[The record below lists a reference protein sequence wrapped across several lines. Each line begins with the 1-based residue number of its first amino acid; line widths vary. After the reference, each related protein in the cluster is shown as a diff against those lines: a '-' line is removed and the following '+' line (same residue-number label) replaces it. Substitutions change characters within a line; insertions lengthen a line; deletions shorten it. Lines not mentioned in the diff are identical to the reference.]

1 MMTDKN
7 STMYENE
14 LYISVDIEAAGPV
27 PVEYSML
34 SIGACVV
41 GSPEVSFYI
50 ELKPINDRFIP
61 EALAVSGFS
70 LEQLKIS
77 GIEPGKGIKS
87 FCKWIEDTATKLM
100 PVFVGFN
107 APFDWQFINWYFH
120 VFLGRN
126 PFGINAIDVKAY
138 YMGFSGSTWVN
149 TSSSRLPSWL
159 QPADHKKH
167 NALEDAIAQA
177 EIFNRLLAA
186 SQRVNSES
194 EDAS

>member
-1 MMTDKN
+1 MMNDKN
-7 STMYENE
+7 STIYEDE
-14 LYISVDIEAAGPV
+14 LYISVDVEAAGPV
-27 PVEYSML
+27 PAEYSML

-41 GSPEVSFYI
+41 GVPEVSFYI

-61 EALAVSGFS
+61 EALAVCGFS

-77 GIEPGKGIKS
+77 GIEPGKGMKS
-87 FCKWIEDTATKLM
+87 FRKWIEDAATDLM

-120 VFLGRN
+120 VFLGSN
-126 PFGINAIDVKAY
+126 PFGINAIDIKAY

-167 NALEDAIAQA
+167 NALDDAIAQA
-177 EIFNRLLAA
+177 EIFGRLLSA
-186 SQRVNSES
+186 SRSK
-194 EDAS
+194 

>member
-1 MMTDKN
+1 MMNDKN
-7 STMYENE
+7 STIYKNE
-14 LYISVDIEAAGPV
+14 LYISVDVEAAGPV
-27 PVEYSML
+27 PAEYSML

-61 EALAVSGFS
+61 EALAVCGFS

-77 GIEPGKGIKS
+77 GIEPGKGMKS
-87 FCKWIEDTATKLM
+87 FYEWIEDKATDLM
-100 PVFVGFN
+100 PVFIGFN

-120 VFLGRN
+120 VFLGSN
-126 PFGINAIDVKAY
+126 PFGINAIDIKAY
-138 YMGFSGSTWVN
+138 YMGFSGSIWIN

-167 NALEDAIAQA
+167 NALDDAIAQA
-177 EIFNRLLAA
+177 EIFSRLLSA
-186 SQRVNSES
+186 SRPK
-194 EDAS
+194 

>member
-1 MMTDKN
+1 MMNDKN
-7 STMYENE
+7 STIYKDE
-14 LYISVDIEAAGPV
+14 LYISVDVEAAGPV
-27 PVEYSML
+27 PAEYSML

-61 EALAVSGFS
+61 EALAVCGFS

-77 GIEPGKGIKS
+77 GIEPGKGMKS
-87 FCKWIEDTATKLM
+87 FYEWIEDEATDLM

-120 VFLGRN
+120 VFLGSN
-126 PFGINAIDVKAY
+126 PFGINAIDIKAY
-138 YMGFSGSTWVN
+138 YMGFSGSIWVN

-167 NALEDAIAQA
+167 NALDDAIAQA
-177 EIFNRLLAA
+177 EIFSRLLSA
-186 SQRVNSES
+186 SRPK
-194 EDAS
+194 

>member
-1 MMTDKN
+1 MMNEKN
-7 STMYENE
+7 STMYEDE
-14 LYISVDIEAAGPV
+14 LYISVDVEAAGPV

-34 SIGACVV
+34 SIGACVD

-61 EALAVSGFS
+61 EALAVCGFS
-70 LEQLKIS
+70 LEELKIS
-77 GIEPGKGIKS
+77 GIEPSKGMKS
-87 FCKWIEDTATKLM
+87 FCKWIEDAATDLM

-120 VFLGRN
+120 VFLGSN
-126 PFGINAIDVKAY
+126 PFGINAIDIKAY

-159 QPADHKKH
+159 QPAHHKKH
-167 NALEDAIAQA
+167 NALDDAIAQA
-177 EIFNRLLAA
+177 EIFSRLLSA
-186 SQRVNSES
+186 SRSNSKFGV
-194 EDAS
+194 

>member
-1 MMTDKN
+1 MMNDKK
-7 STMYENE
+7 STTYEDE
-14 LYISVDIEAAGPV
+14 LYISVDIQAAGPI

-77 GIEPGKGIKS
+77 GIEPSEGMKS
-87 FCKWIEDTATKLM
+87 FCKWIEDTATEIM
-100 PVFVGFN
+100 PIFVGFN

-120 VFLGRN
+120 TFLGRN
-126 PFGINAIDVKAY
+126 PFGINAIDIKAY

-149 TSSSRLPSWL
+149 TPSSRLPSWL
-159 QPADHKKH
+159 QPAPHKKH
-167 NALEDAIAQA
+167 YALDDAIAQA
-177 EIFNRLLAA
+177 EIFSRLLSA
-186 SQRVNSES
+186 SRSNS
-194 EDAS
+194 